1 MSSLDDIKTNNGSP
15 KKNNA
20 LKGKKRPSYFINT
33 LSLTRQS
40 TPLSSPLSPAT
51 PGTPIEIIKL
61 STVNKSG
68 IYLPPSPTDEGNQ
81 NEDYFVESPLLQENF
96 YIPYSKER
104 DFMCTE
110 PKSLFTP
117 SNHV

>member
-1 MSSLDDIKTNNGSP
+1 MSSLIDNNLL
-15 KKNNA
+15 KK
-20 LKGKKRPSYFINT
+20 KKRPSYLINT
-33 LSLTRQS
+33 LSLRRQS
-40 TPLSSPLSPAT
+40 TTPLSSPSSPAT
-51 PGTPIEIIKL
+51 PTEIIKL

-68 IYLPPSPTDEGNQ
+68 IYLPPSPTDEGNK

-104 DFMCTE
+104 GFMCTK

>member
-1 MSSLDDIKTNNGSP
+1 MASLDAPTRTDLL
-15 KKNNA
+15 KKR
-20 LKGKKRPSYFINT
+20 KRPSYFINT
-33 LSLTRQS
+33 LSLRRQS

-51 PGTPIEIIKL
+51 PTEIIKL

-81 NEDYFVESPLLQENF
+81 NEDYFVESPLKENF

-104 DFMCTE
+104 AFMCTE